1 MRIGELAG
9 RCNVSTDTVRFY
21 EKEGLIRSDR
31 LANGYRD
38 YAEDMLVILGF
49 IRRAQSLGFTLAEIR
64 EDVPALM
71 SGVLPQARVE
81 AILTEKI
88 GKIDER
94 IASLIGM
101 RADLE
106 ELLSRPCPI
115 NVECEAAVSG
125 FVRVKRSGR
134 KSNGL

>member
-1 MRIGELAG
+1 MRVGELAAG
-9 RCNVSTDTVRFY
+9 CGISTDTVRFY
-21 EKEGLIRSDR
+21 EKENLIRAER
-31 LANGYRD
+31 MANGYRD
-38 YAEDMLVILGF
+38 YSEEMLFVVRF
-49 IRRAQSLGFTLAEIR
+49 IKRAQALGFTLTEIR

-94 IASLIGM
+94 IVSLIDM

-106 ELLSRPCPI
+106 ALLSRPCPI
-115 NVECEAAVSG
+115 NMECEAVVG
-125 FVRVKRSGR
+125 EFVRAKRSSR
-134 KSNGL
+134 KSTGL